1 MTTTAIAI
9 TCTVNGLKVER
20 TVEVRRTLAQFLR
33 EDLSLTGTKVSCD
46 VQICGACTVLVDGQ
60 PVSSC
65 THLAVDVDRS
75 AVTTVEGL
83 ASEGRLHPLQQ
94 AFVEQMALQCGFCT
108 PGFLMMAKAL
118 LDENPD
124 PSREQ
129 IIEYL
134 DGNLC
139 RCTGYAPIVAAVEQ
153 AARVLGPAGGDSNA

>member
-1 MTTTAIAI
+1 MSTTGFAI
-9 TCTVNGLKVER
+9 TCTVNGVEVER

-65 THLAVDVDRS
+65 TFLAVDVDQR
-75 AVTTVEGL
+75 AVMTVEGL

-94 AFVEQMALQCGFCT
+94 AFVEEMALQCGFCT

-118 LDENPD
+118 LDEIPH

-139 RCTGYAPIVAAVEQ
+139 RCTGYAPIVAAVER
-153 AARVLGPAGGDSNA
+153 AASVLGCAGGDSNA

>member
-1 MTTTAIAI
+1 MSTTGIAI
-9 TCTVNGLKVER
+9 TCTVNGVEVER

-46 VQICGACTVLVDGQ
+46 VQICGACTVLVEGQ

-65 THLAVDVDRS
+65 TFLAVDADRS

-83 ASEGRLHPLQQ
+83 ATEGRLHPLQQ

-118 LDENPD
+118 LDGNPD

-153 AARVLGPAGGDSNA
+153 AARVLRSDSGDSDV

>member
-1 MTTTAIAI
+1 MSTTGIAI
-9 TCTVNGLKVER
+9 TCTVNGVEVER

-65 THLAVDVDRS
+65 TFLAVDADRS

-83 ASEGRLHPLQQ
+83 AKDGQLHPLQQ

-108 PGFLMMAKAL
+108 PGFLMMAKSL

-153 AARVLGPAGGDSNA
+153 AARVLRSDGGDGDV

>member
-1 MTTTAIAI
+1 MSTTGIAI
-9 TCTVNGLKVER
+9 TCTVNGVEVER

-46 VQICGACTVLVDGQ
+46 VQICGACTVLVEGQ

-65 THLAVDVDRS
+65 TFLAVDADRS

-83 ASEGRLHPLQQ
+83 ATEGRLHPLQQ

-118 LDENPD
+118 LDGNPD

-153 AARVLGPAGGDSNA
+153 AARVLRSDGGDSDV